1 MCIRDSSAIDVNY
14 KKNNKLQISKSWL
27 RRIQMIFKFKRFIL
41 CLFVLI
47 VSLFCVYP
55 TYASVSG
62 DAVKIN
68 GETYR
73 ITSSKNIN
81 VYIERSKI
89 NFDVEPIIIENR
101 TMVPLRFLANAIGI
115 KDNKIIYDETEQ
127 SVILEYNGKTI
138 KLIVGDKNALIDID
152 EVELDV
158 PAVELNNRVLVPL
171 RFVCE
176 TFGYNVDYGETETS
190 MNIFMKKR
198 NSPTNL

>member
-1 MCIRDSSAIDVNY
+1 
-14 KKNNKLQISKSWL
+14 
-27 RRIQMIFKFKRFIL
+27 MIFKFKRFIL

-171 RFVCE
+171 RIVCE

>member
-1 MCIRDSSAIDVNY
+1 MLIIKKIINY
-14 KKNNKLQISKSWL
+14 KFQNLGSGGYKWFLNSNVL
-27 RRIQMIFKFKRFIL
+27 L

>member
-1 MCIRDSSAIDVNY
+1 MFICFDS
-14 KKNNKLQISKSWL
+14 
-27 RRIQMIFKFKRFIL
+27 FIVL
-41 CLFVLI
+41 CLSDL
-47 VSLFCVYP
+47 CKRKR
-55 TYASVSG
+55 

-115 KDNKIIYDETEQ
+115 RDNKIIYDETEQ

-190 MNIFMKKR
+190 MNIFMKKETAPLICKNTKSALKPIHR
-198 NSPTNL
+198 FQGRFLFKPAFVLIIISIKNYYTGNKS